1 MRPAAG
7 PNSRTCTSDQ
17 TTALHTDQGW
27 QVSANVC
34 LNCGVTGLV
43 ETGFCQFTLHY
54 IKSYLECPKSLGPL
68 EHYEIKGVI
77 WEHSYEGKH
86 LEKR

>member
-1 MRPAAG
+1 MMKFLIFYIYKSG
-7 PNSRTCTSDQ
+7 F
-17 TTALHTDQGW
+17 
-27 QVSANVC
+27 
-34 LNCGVTGLV
+34 LNYI
-43 ETGFCQFTLHY
+43 TLHY

-77 WEHSYEGKH
+77 WEYSYEGKH